1 MRRERNNYRYY
12 NDDALTRLLMIK
24 AAKNLGFTLKE
35 ISELGRLW
43 YSGTLDTA
51 DRITILESKLKELEE
66 KKRDIDRLELAI
78 TKKIAR
84 MSASTRRT
92 CGTG

>member
-1 MRRERNNYRYY
+1 
-12 NDDALTRLLMIK
+12 MIK